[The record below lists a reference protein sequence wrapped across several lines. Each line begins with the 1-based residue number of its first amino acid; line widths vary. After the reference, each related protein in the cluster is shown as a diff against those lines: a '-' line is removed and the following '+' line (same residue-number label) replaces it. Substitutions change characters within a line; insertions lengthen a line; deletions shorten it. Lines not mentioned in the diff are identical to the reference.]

1 MRQKYCSIPQKG
13 NAFWRLVQGMELTEE
28 QKSLFKSCRIKHVE
42 VSLKSNSWEILLQT
56 NELMPSELLASAAD
70 YIAQKCKI
78 NGVTFYQDVI
88 DLEASIEKSWKKLV
102 EVAANGNHTV
112 FHLLKQAKRVVDGS
126 HLTIEVGGEL
136 GGEILRAH
144 SVAQVMHQALHQL
157 LGFVCDV
164 ECKAVDEA
172 YDIPDEDRD
181 SFMTREY
188 MEALQAEQRRENA
201 AASPAG
207 GAASGSGTGHQAP
220 APIAHGPLI
229 FGKSIMGEVMKTAE
243 ADGETKNVIFEGSL
257 GRTDVREFKTGT
269 MLLLFDLADD
279 TNGLSCKKFFKEK
292 EKEEFV

>member
-1 MRQKYCSIPQKG
+1 MRQKYCIIPQKG
-13 NAFWRLVQGMELTEE
+13 NAFWRLVQGMELTDE

-136 GGEILRAH
+136 GGKSFGPIPLPRSCIRHCISFWALF
-144 SVAQVMHQALHQL
+144 VMWSARL
-157 LGFVCDV
+157 LMKPMIFRMRIG
-164 ECKAVDEA
+164 
-172 YDIPDEDRD
+172 IP
-181 SFMTREY
+181 
-188 MEALQAEQRRENA
+188 L
-201 AASPAG
+201 
-207 GAASGSGTGHQAP
+207 
-220 APIAHGPLI
+220 
-229 FGKSIMGEVMKTAE
+229 
-243 ADGETKNVIFEGSL
+243 
-257 GRTDVREFKTGT
+257 
-269 MLLLFDLADD
+269 
-279 TNGLSCKKFFKEK
+279 
-292 EKEEFV
+292 